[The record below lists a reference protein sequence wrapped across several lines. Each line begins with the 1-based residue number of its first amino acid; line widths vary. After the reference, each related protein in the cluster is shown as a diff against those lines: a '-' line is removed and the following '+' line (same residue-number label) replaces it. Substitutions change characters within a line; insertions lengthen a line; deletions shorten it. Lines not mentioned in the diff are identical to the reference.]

1 MTLLAEKN
9 PNLLEYDNLSSL
21 PTGNYEIIDGEK
33 KEMSPTGFLHG
44 LIEGK
49 LFDILEQSL
58 SHKGY
63 VATGEVGILIQK
75 NPLRIRGADIV
86 YITKESYP
94 KPPAGILEKPPELVI
109 EILSPANTSSEM
121 NAKLKDYLT
130 IGIPHIVYVDPDNE
144 ISTKYKSDGS
154 SHIYSFN
161 ELFTIYETVEI
172 KMSSILV

>member
-9 PNLLEYDNLSSL
+9 SNLLEYDNLSSL
-21 PTGNYEIIDGEK
+21 PSGDYEIIDGEK

-58 SHKGY
+58 SNTGY

-75 NPLRIRGADIV
+75 KPLRIRGADIV

-94 KPPAGILEKPPELVI
+94 KPPVGILEKPPELVI
-109 EILSPANTSSEM
+109 EILSPSNTSSEM
-121 NAKLKDYLT
+121 NSKLKDYLT
-130 IGIPHIVYVDPDNE
+130 IGIPHIVYIDPDNE

-154 SHIYSFN
+154 SNIYSFT
-161 ELFTIYETVEI
+161 ESFIIYNTVEI